1 MSIKVFATKELKKA
15 HPTDAAFDIEADE
28 FTSIEPDCRALIS
41 TGLKM
46 MIPMGYCG
54 ILKSRSGLAVKQGV
68 EVGAGVIDNEYRG
81 EIKVLIFNHGDLP
94 FNISKGD
101 RIAQMMIVPVPHVE
115 IKVIDDLS
123 PTDRGDNGF
132 GSSGIGTKL

>member
-1 MSIKVFATKELKKA
+1 MKIIVYATKELKKA

-28 FTSIEPDCRALIS
+28 FTSIEPDERRLIS

-46 MIPMGYCG
+46 VIPNGYCG
-54 ILKSRSGLAVKQGV
+54 ILKSRSGLSVKQGV
-68 EVGAGVIDNEYRG
+68 EVGAGVIDSDYRG
-81 EIKVLIFNHGDLP
+81 EIKVNILNHGDLP

-101 RIAQMMIVPVPHVE
+101 RIAQMMIVPVPDVE
-115 IKVIDDLS
+115 IKVVDDLS
-123 PTDRGDNGF
+123 PTNRGDNGF

>member
-1 MSIKVFATKELKKA
+1 MSIKIFATKELKKA

-28 FTSIEPDCRALIS
+28 FTSIEPACRALIS

-54 ILKSRSGLAVKQGV
+54 ILKSRSGLSVKQGV
-68 EVGAGVIDNEYRG
+68 EVGAGLIDSDYRG
-81 EIKVLIFNHGDLP
+81 EVKVNIFNHGDLP

-123 PTDRGDNGF
+123 PTNRGENGF